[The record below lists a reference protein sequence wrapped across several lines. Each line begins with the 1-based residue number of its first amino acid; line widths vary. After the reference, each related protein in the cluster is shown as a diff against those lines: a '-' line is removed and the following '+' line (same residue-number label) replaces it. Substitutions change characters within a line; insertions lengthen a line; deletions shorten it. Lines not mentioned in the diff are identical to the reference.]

1 MALSQCIKRRH
12 LAQKNFEFHAG
23 VKKCHFGNFSERAGM
38 AVPCQC
44 SPQES
49 LGGSE
54 KFFLH
59 WVLMNP
65 QQCWKAKLERA
76 LFCRVQSGKIIV
88 CIFNIS
94 RFKQQA
100 YFSKL
105 FPQDLNEG
113 SYCQGLIFT
122 RHSGNTFVLICYS
135 WSLALCLGRQEMIA
149 ADLIQT
155 SMIFVLII

>member
-12 LAQKNFEFHAG
+12 LAQKNLKFHAG

-59 WVLMNP
+59 WVPMNS

-76 LFCRVQSGKIIV
+76 LFCRVQSGKITV
-88 CIFNIS
+88 WQIFV
-94 RFKQQA
+94 A
-100 YFSKL
+100 FSEKL
-105 FPQDLNEG
+105 NFNVVVPR
-113 SYCQGLIFT
+113 YCN
-122 RHSGNTFVLICYS
+122 SS
-135 WSLALCLGRQEMIA
+135 PLALRLPTSGPMAASSPAASSSAALSQPQVSLNQPLRLPMSWMDNAKEGR
-149 ADLIQT
+149 
-155 SMIFVLII
+155 

>member
-12 LAQKNFEFHAG
+12 LAQKNLKFHAG

-59 WVLMNP
+59 WVPMNS

-76 LFCRVQSGKIIV
+76 LFCRVQSGKITV
-88 CIFNIS
+88 CSYDNLTSFSQIGTKYAIRLTLCIGHDATSFAVLGSINMLCS
-94 RFKQQA
+94 ATFKE
-100 YFSKL
+100 
-105 FPQDLNEG
+105 DLAT
-113 SYCQGLIFT
+113 IT
-122 RHSGNTFVLICYS
+122 
-135 WSLALCLGRQEMIA
+135 LCNK
-149 ADLIQT
+149 
-155 SMIFVLII
+155 S